1 MSRPWYVV
9 EPRQRR
15 SIVGHRRTAMS
26 RRLKVEYEEGRT
38 MRELAIQE
46 GITEGMVR
54 RLLQEAGTEIRPR
67 GGARRPGRK

>member
-15 SIVGHRRTAMS
+15 SIAGHRRTEMS
-26 RRLKVEYEEGRT
+26 RRLKLEYEEGKT
-38 MRELAIQE
+38 MRELAAQE

-67 GGARRPGRK
+67 GGAQRSGRK